1 MSSQGASPDLAPIIK
16 DVGIHVVSEHADSDD
31 EAGEKAAF
39 LASFSLEEEKKIL
52 RKIDHRFLILIGLMY
67 MIKQVR
73 DSLS

>member
-1 MSSQGASPDLAPIIK
+1 MSSKSDSLDSAPVNK
-16 DVGIHVVSEHADSDD
+16 GLSTHVVSEHSNLDD
-31 EAGEKAAF
+31 EAAEKATF

-73 DSLS
+73 HSLL